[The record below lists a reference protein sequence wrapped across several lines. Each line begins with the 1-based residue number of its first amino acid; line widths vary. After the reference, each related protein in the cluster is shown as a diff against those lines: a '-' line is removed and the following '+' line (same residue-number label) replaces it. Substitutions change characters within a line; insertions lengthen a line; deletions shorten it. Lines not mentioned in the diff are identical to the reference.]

1 LVNMKGQL
9 MRKFVVV
16 KTTAWYKEAA
26 KNWGFN
32 DNYVAHEMSAMLESA
47 TGWYWAVEECPIC
60 SKN

>member
-1 LVNMKGQL
+1 